1 MSTTWPFTVSVAAK
15 AGAASAKTNAATVS
29 PANVLRM
36 KFSLKPTGQSLL
48 IPRLNLYCAY
58 EEGVNARCSRGCQ
71 RRGAACPD
79 RTDAVATRRADGR
92 SNPVAE
98 ARRLTRDFARRT
110 LGCVHR
116 SGNQLG
122 RQRLRHRDLA

>member
-29 PANVLRM
+29 PANVLRI

-58 EEGVNARCSRGCQ
+58 EEGVNARCFRDCQ
-71 RRGAACPD
+71 RRGPACPNHID
-79 RTDAVATRRADGR
+79 DVDTRCADGG

-98 ARRLTRDFARRT
+98 TRRLAGDFARRT
-110 LGCVHR
+110 LGRVH
-116 SGNQLG
+116 G
-122 RQRLRHRDLA
+122 

>member
-1 MSTTWPFTVSVAAK
+1 MSTTWPLTVSVAAK

-36 KFSLKPTGQSLL
+36 EFSLKPTGQSLL

-58 EEGVNARCSRGCQ
+58 EEGVHARCSRGCQ

-79 RTDAVATRRADGR
+79 RTDDVARRADSR

-98 ARRLTRDFARRT
+98 ARRLARDFARRP
-110 LGCVHR
+110 
-116 SGNQLG
+116 LG
-122 RQRLRHRDLA
+122 RIHGA

>member
-15 AGAASAKTNAATVS
+15 AGALSATTKAATVS

-36 KFSLKPTGQSLL
+36 EFSLKPTGQSLL

-58 EEGVNARCSRGCQ
+58 EEGVNARCFRGCQ

-79 RTDAVATRRADGR
+79 HIDDIATRCADGG

-98 ARRLTRDFARRT
+98 ARRLAGNFARRT
-110 LGCVHR
+110 L
-116 SGNQLG
+116 
-122 RQRLRHRDLA
+122 